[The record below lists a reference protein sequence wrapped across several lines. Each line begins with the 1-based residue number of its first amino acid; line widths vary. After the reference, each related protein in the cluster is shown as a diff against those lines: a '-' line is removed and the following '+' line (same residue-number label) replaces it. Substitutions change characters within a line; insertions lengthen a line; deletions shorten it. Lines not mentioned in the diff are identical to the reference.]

1 MRRRIW
7 NIGPT
12 SQTPANLQRKLWP
25 RELLAFVG
33 FAEER
38 LHVEALSA
46 TWKDAVELQWRHYHG
61 VREMPGDLT
70 AAVGAMGRFQWWEC
84 RQPSCAFYR
93 KALNTEGAVDALR
106 VLSEPDLA
114 NPCIPFLYEVSK
126 KSSGALPIT
135 PARMADVGK
144 DTMQDACAIIGAH
157 SLVAS
162 NSLFFKYLALLNEN
176 RPRVVLPVPSDSQAV
191 EPFLG
196 QDAWTAEF
204 PEWSKRSLPLEC
216 HPSLRSSAGPLR
228 ALLCRA

>member
-1 MRRRIW
+1 
-7 NIGPT
+7 
-12 SQTPANLQRKLWP
+12 
-25 RELLAFVG
+25 
-33 FAEER
+33 
-38 LHVEALSA
+38 
-46 TWKDAVELQWRHYHG
+46 
-61 VREMPGDLT
+61 MPGDLT
-70 AAVGAMGRFQWWEC
+70 AAVGAMGRFQWWEY

-126 KSSGALPIT
+126 KSSGTLPIT

-204 PEWSKRSLPLEC
+204 PEWSKLANQSEKSLNSGEACPWNVTLLSDPALD
-216 HPSLRSSAGPLR
+216 HFVPSSAERKKLMRPV
-228 ALLCRA
+228 